1 MPMSVKPKSS
11 RILSVLLAAAV
22 FLCILTGS
30 IALPIYI
37 RPFYYAHIQALDLP
51 EVSGFTAEQIQSA
64 YDEVLDY
71 LTLPGR
77 TFGTGDMACSQSA
90 QAHFEDCKGLFDLDA
105 GLLLGSIGCI
115 LLLAILK
122 RLGKTGEY
130 RLAGKS
136 SAFWGAVCALV
147 IPVVVGVLAALDFER
162 AFVVFHS
169 IFFPG
174 KDNWLFDP
182 VTDQIITILPQEF
195 FRNCAILIL
204 AILVAGCAA
213 LIAADLIRSRRKG

>member
-90 QAHFEDCKGLFDLDA
+90 RAHFEDCKGLFDLDA

-174 KDNWLFDP
+174 KDNWLFDWNQ
-182 VTDQIITILPQEF
+182 DQIIRVLPQQF
-195 FRNCAILIL
+195 FMNCAILIGAGILVSSL
-204 AILVAGCAA
+204 AIILRELLAK
-213 LIAADLIRSRRKG
+213 RQR

>member
-174 KDNWLFDP
+174 KDNWLFDWNQ
-182 VTDQIITILPQEF
+182 DQIIRVLPQQF
-195 FRNCAILIL
+195 FMNCAILIGAGILVSSL
-204 AILVAGCAA
+204 AIILRELLAK
-213 LIAADLIRSRRKG
+213 RQR